1 MTVALTP
8 APGRESPPFHGSRD
22 VSLPFGLY
30 NFPRRTLGK
39 RGSTSREEGK
49 EDNWLSFYWRFW
61 LFPPSGWRFHKLGI
75 DIPRGASERL
85 PAQTAAFLL
94 CVLPACCLTERS
106 EKHLRSKIF
115 PPLPLPDANA
125 GRKIEQKEWEQ
136 REKWVL
142 GYP

>member
-8 APGRESPPFHGSRD
+8 SPGRESPPFHGSRD

-49 EDNWLSFYWRFW
+49 EDNWLSFHWRFR
-61 LFPPSGWRFHKLGI
+61 LFPPIRLALSQAGDWHSPGGI
-75 DIPRGASERL
+75 WEAASSDSSL
-85 PAQTAAFLL
+85 PPVCAPCLLPDWEVRAASTKPDL
-94 CVLPACCLTERS
+94 
-106 EKHLRSKIF
+106 I
-115 PPLPLPDANA
+115 PLPLPFANA
-125 GRKIEQKEWEQ
+125 RRKIEQKEWEQ